1 MTDIMWE
8 EPIDASDNDEGL
20 EHLPA
25 ALMQRPGAWARIATR
40 PTSPKAATLVTRVKG
55 GKGVW
60 GVGIFD
66 ATQRKINDEQ
76 AIYARFV
83 RAKED
88 TGEQPPTDD

>member
-1 MTDIMWE
+1 MTDIVWE

-20 EHLPA
+20 EHVPA
-25 ALMQRPGAWARIATR
+25 ALMERPNTWAKIGVR

-76 AIYARFV
+76 AVYAKFV
-83 RAKED
+83 RAKEVP
-88 TGEQPPTDD
+88 GEIAPTDD